1 MKQSRVAII
10 GAGAVGAATA
20 YAIMWKN
27 IAAEILLVDIDE
39 KRCIGEVYDLSDAI
53 PFCCTSTIA
62 HGSFKD
68 AGQANIIIIAAGKRQ
83 KPGQDR
89 VELLSTNRQIIN
101 SIMQE
106 MQPIQ
111 PHAIIIMVT
120 NPVDIMA
127 YFAQK
132 ASKLPNN
139 QVFGSGT
146 YLDTQRLCG
155 AISRTIDVAEQSIQ
169 AYILGEHGESQFVAW
184 SCAYIAGTPL
194 AQFPAMEK
202 LDRANIA
209 EEIKKKAYEIIECK
223 DATYYGIAA
232 CVADMCESIIFNQ
245 RRVIPVSCYQQ
256 AFDVCLSIP
265 TIIGKRGIEQMI
277 TPPLNEDEQQ
287 LLVQSAT
294 KLQEIIKAAL

>member
-1 MKQSRVAII
+1 MKQSRIAII

-53 PFCCTSTIA
+53 PFCCTSMISR
-62 HGSFKD
+62 GSFKD
-68 AGQANIIIIAAGKRQ
+68 AGQANIIIIAAGQRQ

-89 VELLSTNRQIIN
+89 VELLSANHRIIN

-127 YFAQK
+127 YFAQQ
-132 ASKLPNN
+132 ACDLPKN

-146 YLDTQRLCG
+146 YLDTQRLCV
-155 AISRTIDVAEQSIQ
+155 AISKIIGVAEQSIQ

-184 SCAYIAGTPL
+184 SCTYIAGTPI

-202 LDRANIA
+202 LDRARIA
-209 EEIKKKAYEIIECK
+209 EDIKQKVYKIIECK
-223 DATYYGIAA
+223 DATFYGIAA

-245 RRVIPVSCYQQ
+245 RRVIPLSCYQS
-256 AFDVCLSIP
+256 AFDVCLSMP
-265 TIIGKRGIEQMI
+265 TIIGTQGIEQI
-277 TPPLNEDEQQ
+277 IIPPLNEDEQQ
-287 LLVQSAT
+287 RLVRSAT
-294 KLQEIIKAAL
+294 KLQEIIKSV